1 MGIVSLPLLI
11 YGRHISNMY
20 VSTQKVISRHESLS
34 VSTLLSYHSSAVI
47 GLSTIRAFGM
57 ASAVT
62 NRMGELADNF
72 SANRWYYWLFTRWR
86 GLRFAL
92 AGSIYKITVLVLI
105 LLSSDYHL
113 DASTMGFAINFMSA
127 LAAAINETSKGY
139 TEFGS
144 NLEALE
150 RVVLYTDLLIEDQS
164 GVEVPESWPANNKI
178 EVRNLSVAY
187 APELPLVLQN
197 ISFTVEASQRVG
209 IVGRTGSGKSSLIL
223 ALLRLLEIR
232 SGTITI
238 DGIDIST
245 VKVHDLRSR
254 ISFMSQDPVLFS
266 GTVRSNLNYASNN
279 SDSILE
285 DALRQVHLLADSGN
299 NKFTLD
305 SNISAGGNNLSQGQ
319 KQLLCLARILI
330 EKPKIMVL
338 DEAMSAVDKET
349 DRLVQDA
356 IKNIFTGM
364 MLVVAHRLSTVA
376 TFDRIAVIDAGK
388 IVEWGS
394 PQELFNQHGHF
405 WQLIQASTEREYL
418 WGIFHNSN
426 I

>member
-1 MGIVSLPLLI
+1 M
-11 YGRHISNMY
+11 
-20 VSTQKVISRHESLS
+20 
-34 VSTLLSYHSSAVI
+34 
-47 GLSTIRAFGM
+47 
-57 ASAVT
+57 
-62 NRMGELADNF
+62 
-72 SANRWYYWLFTRWR
+72 LF
-86 GLRFAL
+86 
-92 AGSIYKITVLVLI
+92 
-105 LLSSDYHL
+105 
-113 DASTMGFAINFMSA
+113 
-127 LAAAINETSKGY
+127 
-139 TEFGS
+139 
-144 NLEALE
+144 
-150 RVVLYTDLLIEDQS
+150 
-164 GVEVPESWPANNKI
+164 
-178 EVRNLSVAY
+178 
-187 APELPLVLQN
+187 
-197 ISFTVEASQRVG
+197 
-209 IVGRTGSGKSSLIL
+209 
-223 ALLRLLEIR
+223 R
-232 SGTITI
+232 S
-238 DGIDIST
+238 
-245 VKVHDLRSR
+245 VHDLRSR

-285 DALRQVHLLADSGN
+285 DALRQVHLLADSGD

-349 DRLVQDA
+349 DRLVQDG

-405 WQLIQASTEREYL
+405 WQLIDRKSVV
-418 WGIFHNSN
+418 
-426 I
+426 